1 MPPKKK
7 EASAG
12 VSGLLA
18 NLRKEVQIGTLSEVS
33 HSTGAFSTGNIAVDF
48 RTGIGGYPK
57 GRIVEQYGPKSSG
70 KTTLAL
76 QGLAKCQQE
85 IISEGVTGYVI
96 FFDYEKTFDGK
107 YARKLGLDPEHES
120 FIYMM
125 PNTFEEGANIYRELL
140 ATGEVR
146 MAVFDSVAAMIT
158 EKETQADTG
167 ASMVADRAKVMHQF
181 CRQITP
187 VLARTNSTAIFLNH
201 VMEKVDA
208 TWAGQQLAA
217 KGIKQYTRPGGT
229 ALDFYSSL
237 TLEFRQQKF
246 YKVKE
251 FDALENE
258 KVEIIRQTDVLMS
271 IVKNK
276 VGDPQGKV
284 VLRVRFGQGFS
295 QAFSVE
301 QILVAYGLIK
311 KSVAWFYVPEAY
323 LTPDLKGK
331 AKDGVL
337 SFNGEDKLIAAIEA
351 DPAWLALLE
360 NEARTLLDGKD
371 PEVTNINFEDS
382 VEVDVDS
389 ILGTG
394 D

>member
-1 MPPKKK
+1 MVV
-7 EASAG
+7 AQ
-12 VSGLLA
+12 
-18 NLRKEVQIGTLSEVS
+18 R
-33 HSTGAFSTGNIAVDF
+33 
-48 RTGIGGYPK
+48 
-57 GRIVEQYGPKSSG
+57 
-70 KTTLAL
+70 
-76 QGLAKCQQE
+76 E
-85 IISEGVTGYVI
+85 IIRSGETGYVI

-107 YARKLGLDPEHES
+107 YAKSLGLDPEHES
-120 FIYMM
+120 FIYLM

-146 MAVFDSVAAMIT
+146 LAVFDSVAAMIT
-158 EKETQADTG
+158 EKEIAADTG
-167 ASMVADRAKVMHQF
+167 ASKVADRAKVMHQF

-217 KGIKQYTRPGGT
+217 RGIKQYTRPGGT

-237 TLEFRQQKF
+237 TLEFKQQKF
-246 YKVKE
+246 HKVKE
-251 FDALENE
+251 FDALENAV
-258 KVEIIRQTDVLMS
+258 VETIRQTDVLMS

-284 VLRVRFGQGFS
+284 VLRVRFGKGFS

-301 QILVAYGLIK
+301 QILLAHNLITKSSAWYYVDENLLTEGLK
-311 KSVAWFYVPEAY
+311 A
-323 LTPDLKGK
+323 K

-337 SFNGEDKLIAAIEA
+337 GFNGEEKLLSAMEKN
-351 DPAWLALLE
+351 PEWLDLLE
-360 NEARTLLDGKD
+360 NKAKELLADLN
-371 PEVTNINFEDS
+371 PENGEINFEDS
-382 VEVDVDS
+382 TAVSASEVDE